1 MQAMEKNQVIY
12 IHFILFLHTM
22 TYGAGNY
29 YLERECLSP
38 PEALQKSI
46 FPLIEE
52 TDAVN
57 QRNGLN
63 LQDIAQRSFMKLLR
77 WFRIIILQDVVFL
90 RDQFSGSP
98 LWNHHVFRLPQ
109 FEEFAT
115 RLKFETRH
123 GDEPRMINIGRVLP
137 HIAHVLQEQYRNV
150 QTTLNIHHQSSEV
163 RFNNL
168 DIKVQQSINEIQPV
182 HRLFT
187 ALGNEGG
194 LEIHTRVHV
203 PRVNEVMAPLTR

>member
-1 MQAMEKNQVIY
+1 
-12 IHFILFLHTM
+12 
-22 TYGAGNY
+22 
-29 YLERECLSP
+29 
-38 PEALQKSI
+38 
-46 FPLIEE
+46 
-52 TDAVN
+52 
-57 QRNGLN
+57 
-63 LQDIAQRSFMKLLR
+63 
-77 WFRIIILQDVVFL
+77 
-90 RDQFSGSP
+90 
-98 LWNHHVFRLPQ
+98 
-109 FEEFAT
+109 
-115 RLKFETRH
+115 
-123 GDEPRMINIGRVLP
+123 MINIGRVLP

-203 PRVNEVMAPLTR
+203 PRVNEVMAPLTRSSHPTSSSDQGISMVADAIDVSSIDFRVPQYRMQPWIQTVVQLWEKYDKGIVSTVSQPRGPSVRTLDEKYESQWRRSEVAKKSYWRRKFIWREVIAASENLGIPFEQVAERMDH